1 MIKHLDI
8 LLGAGEIAEF
18 DKEKRKW
25 TIIGATNIKRT
36 DHAVSVINY
45 SDFSKW
51 CINDEQLFS

>member
-1 MIKHLDI
+1 MIKQLDI

-25 TIIGATNIKRT
+25 TIIGATKIKRT

-45 SDFSKW
+45 SDFSEW
-51 CINDEQLFS
+51 CI

>member
-1 MIKHLDI
+1 MIKYLDI

-25 TIIGATNIKRT
+25 TIIGTTNNKRT
-36 DHAVSVINY
+36 DHAVSVIKY

-51 CINDEQLFS
+51 CINDDH